1 MSQMWGKYEGR
12 ETLCRGVNE
21 GALMEQTNDSLKVYF
36 MGKFREM
43 GIKVVPPKKKKLVK
57 RHQ

>member
-36 MGKFREM
+36 IRKFREM
-43 GIKVVPPKKKKLVK
+43 GIKMVPPMKKKLVK